1 MWFECE
7 FSCGLCVRVAW
18 CVSFNIWFL
27 EWSGE
32 VSLCVLVVCVV
43 CVVCV
48 VWEFVCAHRQF
59 LAVF

>member
-1 MWFECE
+1 MFG
-7 FSCGLCVRVAW
+7 F
-18 CVSFNIWFL
+18 
-27 EWSGE
+27 WSGE
-32 VSLCVLVVCVV
+32 VSLCVSLCVLVV